1 MQVCVHAL
9 EDGVGNAS
17 RGAGREGSSIYW
29 HIHLS
34 AALEKFR
41 YLFKPTFENS
51 NKSNNLLKIS
61 SKIMNTYK

>member
-17 RGAGREGSSIYW
+17 RGAGREGRQYLLAYPSLCSLRKIQ
-29 HIHLS
+29 
-34 AALEKFR
+34 

-51 NKSNNLLKIS
+51 NKNNNLLKIS
-61 SKIMNTYK
+61 SKTMNTYK